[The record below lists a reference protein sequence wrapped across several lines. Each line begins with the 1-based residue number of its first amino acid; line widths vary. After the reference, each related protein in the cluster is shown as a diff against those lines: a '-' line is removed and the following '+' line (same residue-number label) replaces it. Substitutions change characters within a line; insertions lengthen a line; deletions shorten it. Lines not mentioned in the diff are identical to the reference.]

1 MLGYLFKTLGKVTY
15 SMGLKKAI
23 PYNNEHLTYTY
34 DEIILSNVERMR
46 DEGTERETV
55 RPR

>member
-15 SMGLKKAI
+15 SMGLKKAF